1 VLTNPFFIA
10 QLLACIYVSFLAI
23 YLIWSF
29 RKSLWVTARQKRSS
43 RRGWRRGRGR
53 REIKPDTFWTFS
65 RLHALSAFV
74 VFATATVALVVYL
87 IIWLIFFGVPSPRNS
102 CSGATFPGQAS
113 FQFQTTKARS
123 LSLSPSLCVCVF
135 GRSTNC
141 FEMLL
146 HRWRSSY
153 LQFHIVAIALHSILF
168 LIVVAPASPPLF
180 HPLTH
185 TPTQTG
191 AQCDNAYSR

>member
-1 VLTNPFFIA
+1 MGHSAPKTEFKTG
-10 QLLACIYVSFLAI
+10 LA
-23 YLIWSF
+23 
-29 RKSLWVTARQKRSS
+29 KGEGQKRDKA
-43 RRGWRRGRGR
+43 RHVLD
-53 REIKPDTFWTFS
+53 I
-65 RLHALSAFV
+65 
-74 VFATATVALVVYL
+74 FATARAERLCCFCNGYRCSCCLLNHLTDIFRSAFTPKFVFGSNFSWSSFLPIPNNKSSLV
-87 IIWLIFFGVPSPRNS
+87 
-102 CSGATFPGQAS
+102 
-113 FQFQTTKARS
+113 
-123 LSLSPSLCVCVF
+123 LSLTLSVCVCVF